1 MFDFCDLWIDWQISQ
16 RRLLFEKQRR
26 MVMSRLN
33 KGEWGAELSVF
44 NETPFMNRVVL
55 FFNRLKLCESQYICS
70 LICRRNMDEKKKIK
84 NCIHCHAVSLC
95 SGKLHFNFSNLG
107 IIKFVTIV
115 WF

>member
-1 MFDFCDLWIDWQISQ
+1 MFDFCDLWIDWQINQ
-16 RRLLFEKQRR
+16 RRRLFEKQRR

-70 LICRRNMDEKKKIK
+70 LICRRNMYEKKKKLKIAY
-84 NCIHCHAVSLC
+84 IVMQSLYAQVSCTLT
-95 SGKLHFNFSNLG
+95 FQ
-107 IIKFVTIV
+107 T
-115 WF
+115 

>member
-1 MFDFCDLWIDWQISQ
+1 MFDFCDLWIDWQINQ
-16 RRLLFEKQRR
+16 RRLFEKQRR

-70 LICRRNMDEKKKIK
+70 LICRRNMDEKK
-84 NCIHCHAVSLC
+84 
-95 SGKLHFNFSNLG
+95 
-107 IIKFVTIV
+107 
-115 WF
+115 